1 MNLNGLSTMHLLNE
15 ALSRVRM
22 PEPQAEASRTARQ
35 IAMKALRRQARNQG
49 IQ

>member
-1 MNLNGLSTMHLLNE
+1 MNSNGLNDLQLLNQ
-15 ALSRVRM
+15 ALSRARM

-35 IAMKALRRQARNQG
+35 IAIRALRRQARNQG

>member
-1 MNLNGLSTMHLLNE
+1 MNSNGLSHLHLLNE
-15 ALSRVRM
+15 ALSRARM

-35 IAMKALRRQARNQG
+35 IAMKALRKQARNQG